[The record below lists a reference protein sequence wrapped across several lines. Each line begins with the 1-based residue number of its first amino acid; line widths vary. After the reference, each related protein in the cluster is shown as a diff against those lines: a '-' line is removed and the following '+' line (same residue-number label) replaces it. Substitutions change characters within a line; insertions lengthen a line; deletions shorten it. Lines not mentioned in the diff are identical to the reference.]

1 MKKITTLFIAF
12 LLTFS
17 AHLAAQSKGDFYDVA
32 AIHDVKITFSQ
43 QNWAFLLDSNRVNGD
58 DMLVGRVTIDGST
71 YENIGISYVK
81 SPSYQTAAVRNPWLL
96 RLNLIDKKQN
106 HQGYKTLMISQALRD
121 PSLVR
126 EVLSYEIMRRY
137 IPSPRANYVNMTV
150 NNENKGVYVNV
161 EAIDEPFLQR
171 NFNYTEGSLFRC
183 VPDVRA
189 TPLPDCGATNYGSLR
204 YEPNAKCY
212 LRNFDLLSKDGWD
225 DLIEMTRVLEKEPD
239 NLAKTVNI
247 DRALWF
253 LALQNVLVNLNSYQG
268 QFSVNYYLY
277 RDGNGQF
284 NFMPTEM
291 NLAFGSFKNATN
303 GASDLDFDGLVA
315 LDPMLQVTNT
325 AKPLIAQLLKNQDFK
340 KVYIAHIRQILAD
353 WFDNDAY
360 KIRAETLQRLVA
372 KAYDATAEKPYEVAD
387 FQRSLLETV
396 GKVTK
401 IPGVVELMSKRAKF
415 LKKYPD
421 MLNVPPKVSDVNFSN
436 RQKFVEKAVT
446 EFRIKVKVDNFPRRV
461 RLFYRPVGATATFT
475 EVQMFDDGKSHDAIA
490 GDKIFGTAVMPK
502 GFDAMEYYI
511 LAESAGG
518 ATFEPATYFNQLR
531 KISLAELNK

>member
-17 AHLAAQSKGDFYDVA
+17 AHLVAQTKGDFYDAA
-32 AIHDVKITFSQ
+32 AIHDMKITFSQ

-58 DMLVGRVTIDGST
+58 DMLVGRVTIDGLT
-71 YENIGISYVK
+71 YENVGISYVK

-137 IPSPRANYVNMTV
+137 IPSQRANYVNMTV

-189 TPLPDCGATNYGSLR
+189 TPLPDCGAMNYGSLR
-204 YEPNAKCY
+204 YEANAKCY

-225 DLIEMTRVLEKEPD
+225 DLIDMTRVLEKEPE
-239 NLAKTVNI
+239 NLGKAINI

-291 NLAFGSFKNATN
+291 NFAFGGFKNATN
-303 GASDLDFDGLVA
+303 GSSDLDFDGLVA

-360 KIRAETLQRLVA
+360 KTRAETLQRLVA
-372 KAYDATAEKPYEVAD
+372 KAYDAASEKPYEVVD

-396 GKVTK
+396 GKITK

-436 RQKFVEKAVT
+436 RQRFAAKTVT
-446 EFRIKVKVDNFPRRV
+446 EFHIKVKVDNFPRRV
-461 RLFYRPVGATATFT
+461 RLFYRPVGITTAFT
-475 EVQMFDDGKSHDAIA
+475 EVQMLDDGKSHDAEA

-502 GFDAMEYYI
+502 GFEAIEYYI

-531 KISLAELNK
+531 KISLTELNK